1 VAKSLFTL
9 PFIPTLQLAA
19 GWFIGLL
26 RYEDVMEEYTI
37 RPLMLSRVMSEMG
50 PMTYLAYP
58 GRPIIRPYVMWYIR
72 AGDTDV
78 LVDTA
83 IEAEDYRT
91 YHPGFNNV
99 PFEPVQ
105 GFEKALEKV
114 GCKANDIDIVIQTHL
129 HMDHIYNT
137 LKCRNAVVYVQKK
150 ELEFALNPHPIFEI
164 LYPRDIIKN
173 LAFEVIDGEQTI
185 LPGIAVMPVPGHTP
199 GCQAVIVDTAEGKAV
214 ISGFCS
220 IAENFY
226 PPEDVKETVT
236 PFASYPVIAPG
247 IHTDLLR
254 AYESVLRVKQIADI
268 IIPMHDP
275 DMAERA
281 HIP

>member
-1 VAKSLFTL
+1 MK
-9 PFIPTLQLAA
+9 
-19 GWFIGLL
+19 G
-26 RYEDVMEEYTI
+26 YTI
-37 RPLMLSRVMSEMG
+37 KPLMLSKVMSEMG
-50 PMTYLAYP
+50 QMTYLAYP
-58 GRPIIRPYVMWYIR
+58 GRSIVRPYVMWYIR

-83 IEAEDYRT
+83 IEAEDYRA
-91 YHPGFNNV
+91 YHPGFNKM

-105 GFEKALEKV
+105 SFEQALEKV
-114 GCKANDIDIVIQTHL
+114 GCGPDDIDIVIQTHL

-137 LKCRNAVVYVQKK
+137 SKCGNAVIYVQKN
-150 ELEFALNPHPIFEI
+150 ELEFAINPHPIFEI

-199 GCQAVIVDTAEGKAV
+199 GGQAVIVDTAEGKAV

-220 IAENFY
+220 IMENFF
-226 PPEDVKETVT
+226 PPEDVKTTVT

-247 IHTDLLR
+247 IHTNLFQ
-254 AYESVLRVKQIADI
+254 AYESVLKVKQVADI
-268 IIPMHDP
+268 IIPLHDP
-275 DMAERA
+275 DMAERNQ
-281 HIP
+281 IP

>member
-1 VAKSLFTL
+1 
-9 PFIPTLQLAA
+9 
-19 GWFIGLL
+19 
-26 RYEDVMEEYTI
+26 MERYTI
-37 RPLMLSRVMSEMG
+37 RPLMLSRVKSEMG

-58 GRPIIRPYVMWYIR
+58 GRSIVRPYVMWYIR
-72 AGDTDV
+72 AGDTDI

-91 YHPGFNNV
+91 YHPGFKNM

-105 GFEKALEKV
+105 SFEQALATV
-114 GCKANDIDIVIQTHL
+114 GCSPDDIDIVIQTHL

-137 LKCRNAVVYVQKK
+137 SKCRNAGVYVQKN
-150 ELEFALNPHPIFEI
+150 ELEFAFNPHPIFDV
-164 LYPRDIIKN
+164 LYPRDIIES
-173 LAFEVIDGEQTI
+173 LSFEVIDGEQTI
-185 LPGIAVMPVPGHTP
+185 LPGIGVMPVPGHTP
-199 GCQAVIVDTAEGKAV
+199 GCQAVIVDTAEGKVV

-247 IHTDLLR
+247 IHTDLFQ
-254 AYESVLRVKQIADI
+254 AYESVLKVKEIAAI

-275 DMAERA
+275 DMAQRD